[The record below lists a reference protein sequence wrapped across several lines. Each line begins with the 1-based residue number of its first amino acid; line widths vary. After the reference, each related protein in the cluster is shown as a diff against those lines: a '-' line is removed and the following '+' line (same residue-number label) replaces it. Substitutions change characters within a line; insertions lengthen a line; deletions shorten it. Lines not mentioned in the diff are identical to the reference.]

1 MLRRAG
7 LLGDD
12 EVARVEARCREEGV
26 TPVLALR
33 DLGLVIEPQLV
44 RFLHSKL
51 MVPAVSPEI
60 LDRLDP
66 ETLRAVPATLAWKHL
81 VLPVSTDAVGNLTLA
96 MADPTDLPAVEAIT
110 NYTRSYLIRAVAPL
124 TPLMQALD
132 RYYPLEVPAPR
143 VQTPAPPREA
153 EADAQAAPPDEAPT
167 RGESSSILD
176 RLREVEDRDA
186 LTESLLDFLAAG
198 FGRVMLFVHS
208 QGQLRGRDARG
219 EDLLVDAVAQVRI
232 PTSGSSLFADIIA
245 SGTPYFGPWPT
256 QRPIDRVFAQ
266 AMGGIAGD
274 ILLLPIVLRDRVP
287 LIIFAMG
294 STAAWDQLL
303 LGELSEAAGHALER
317 VIQRRKTHSGSSLDG
332 P

>member
-7 LLGDD
+7 LLGDE

-26 TPVLALR
+26 PPVLALR

-51 MVPAVSPEI
+51 MVPAVSPEL
-60 LDRLDP
+60 LDHLDP
-66 ETLRAVPATLAWKHL
+66 ETLRIVPATLAWKHL

-96 MADPTDLPAVEAIT
+96 MADPTDLAAVEAIT
-110 NYTRSYLIRAVAPL
+110 NFTRSYLIRAVVPL
-124 TPLMQALD
+124 TPLVQALD
-132 RYYPLEVPAPR
+132 RYYALDVPAPS
-143 VQTPAPPREA
+143 VSVSAPEPPTEA
-153 EADAQAAPPDEAPT
+153 GPAAPEDTPEQRSAAPS
-167 RGESSSILD
+167 GILD

-198 FGRVMLFVHS
+198 FGRVILFVHS
-208 QGQLRGRDARG
+208 QNQLRGRDARG
-219 EDLLVDAVAQVRI
+219 EDLLLDAVAQVRI
-232 PTSGSSLFADIIA
+232 PTSGPSLFADIIA

-256 QRPIDRVFAQ
+256 QRPIDRMFAQ
-266 AMGGIAGD
+266 AMGGIPGD

-287 LIIFAMG
+287 LVIFAMG
-294 STAAWDQLL
+294 GTASWDQLL

-317 VIQRRKTHSGSSLDG
+317 LIQRRKSSGSPSDG
-332 P
+332 A